1 MRKVIISIGFILA
14 AICLIVNMVFRSLGY
29 TNIANILIVAG
40 AVLLIISIVIMA
52 IMSKKSN
59 VDVMHDNIDRD

>member
-14 AICLIVNMVFRSLGY
+14 AICLIVNMVFRSLVY
-29 TNIANILIVAG
+29 TNIANVLIVAG

-59 VDVMHDNIDRD
+59 ADVMHDNIDQD

>member
-14 AICLIVNMVFRSLGY
+14 AICLIVNLVIRSLGY
-29 TNIANILIVAG
+29 TSIANVLIVAG

-59 VDVMHDNIDRD
+59 ADVMHDNIDQD

>member
-1 MRKVIISIGFILA
+1 
-14 AICLIVNMVFRSLGY
+14 MVFRSLGY
-29 TNIANILIVAG
+29 TNIANVLIVAG

-59 VDVMHDNIDRD
+59 ADVMHDNIDQD

>member
-29 TNIANILIVAG
+29 TNIANVLIVAG
-40 AVLLIISIVIMA
+40 CTTYNFHS
-52 IMSKKSN
+52 
-59 VDVMHDNIDRD
+59 DNGDYV